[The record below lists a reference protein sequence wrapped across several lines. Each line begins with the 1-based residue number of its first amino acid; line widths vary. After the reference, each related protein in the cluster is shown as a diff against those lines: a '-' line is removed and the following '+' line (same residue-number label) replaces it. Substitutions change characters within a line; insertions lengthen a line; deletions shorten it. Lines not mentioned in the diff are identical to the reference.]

1 MPGGEPVKAYGTIRY
16 EVDGPVATITLARP
30 EVLNAVGSGM
40 TAELLDALDRVDA
53 DEAVRALIVTGE
65 GRAFCSGADLSR
77 GPTSFQEARSDAAM
91 RPDGSI
97 DYEHPEIKEGS
108 GVFVERIYGLNKP
121 VIAAINGPCAGLGAS
136 LPLAMDIRLASET
149 AHFNFLF
156 ARRGMLPECG
166 STWFLP
172 RLVGISNALEWCYTG
187 RRVSAAEACE
197 AGLVKAVYPADE
209 LMPAARALAREI
221 AEKSAPVSVTLIR
234 HMMWRALG
242 LDHPLAA
249 HKVES
254 WGAWHRSRSADAH
267 EGVASFLEKR
277 PADFPMR
284 VPADLPA
291 FVPWWDDSHIWG
303 KQG

>member
-1 MPGGEPVKAYGTIRY
+1 MADAATYGTIRY
-16 EVDGPVATITLARP
+16 HVEGPVATITLARP
-30 EVLNAVGSGM
+30 EVLNAMGGGM
-40 TAELLDALDRVDA
+40 IGEIVDALDRVVA

-77 GPTSFQEARSDAAM
+77 GPGSFQDARTDGAM
-91 RPDGSI
+91 RADGSV
-97 DYEHPEIKEGS
+97 DYNHPEVKEGS
-108 GVFVERIYGLNKP
+108 GVFVERFYGLTKP

-136 LPLAMDIRLASET
+136 LPLTMDIRLASDT

-156 ARRGMLPECG
+156 NRRGMLPECG

-187 RRVSAAEACE
+187 RRVSAGEARE

-209 LMPAARALAREI
+209 LMPAARALALEI
-221 AEKSAPVSVTLIR
+221 AQNSAPVSATLTR

-242 LDHPLAA
+242 LGSPIEA

-254 WGAWHRSRSADAH
+254 WGVFHRSRSADAH
-267 EGVASFLEKR
+267 EGVASFFEKR
-277 PADFPMR
+277 PPDFPMR
-284 VPADLPA
+284 VPADLPD
-291 FVPWWDDSHIWG
+291 FFPWWESSHTRDRKG
-303 KQG
+303 